1 MRNLLTMALL
11 ASLTLTNDALA
22 QKMRDFSMSPEE
34 SQRVPSTSNTN
45 SNNPVGGNYDQ
56 YMQQQQQGGNSGD
69 YSNYQR
75 ASRGGS
81 GIPGQPA
88 SNFMQGYCDPNF
100 KPIVNAGNIANLQAC
115 IETRK
120 QQTCEQ
126 FAALPNDV
134 KNSLDF
140 AIECA
145 YTAANGGEMDENG
158 YIAQQAPVNPACAG
172 TDSERMALLK
182 KHWRDQNVSYSIVFM
197 VDQVINAT
205 AGCVGGR

>member
-11 ASLTLTNDALA
+11 ASLTLTSDALA

-34 SQRVPSTSNTN
+34 SQRVPSSTGGTN
-45 SNNPVGGNYDQ
+45 NSVGGNYDQ
-56 YMQQQQQGGNSGD
+56 YMQNQQQGGNSTD
-69 YSNYQR
+69 YLNY
-75 ASRGGS
+75 AGKSRGGS

-88 SNFMQGYCDPNF
+88 SSFMQGYCDPSF
-100 KPIVNAGNIANLQAC
+100 KPMINSGNIANLQAC
-115 IETRK
+115 METRK

-134 KNSLDF
+134 KRSLDF

-158 YIAQQAPVNPACAG
+158 YIVQQAPVNPACAG

-182 KHWRDQNVSYSIVFM
+182 KYWRDQNVSYSIVFI